1 MTIATMTLAASIGI
15 STTPAFAENPK
26 DSSAPNTWGKASS
39 EFLAKDREMGEHA
52 SDPGDLDPSSPS
64 REGIGNVARLTGGD
78 HPSDIPGALCTDPNN
93 ELCN

>member
-1 MTIATMTLAASIGI
+1 
-15 STTPAFAENPK
+15 
-26 DSSAPNTWGKASS
+26 
-39 EFLAKDREMGEHA
+39 MGEHA